1 MKRDHHRGGSRDI
14 LHLYSDRTHKNIRQ
28 YFFNTQWIFCTAK
41 RGYLIVF
48 IAHHYMK
55 DVSMDAIFF
64 QHNLEQRLKVFARD
78 CVEN

>member
-1 MKRDHHRGGSRDI
+1 MIFYIYIRTERIRIFANISLI
-14 LHLYSDRTHKNIRQ
+14 LNG
-28 YFFNTQWIFCTAK
+28 FFCTAK

-48 IAHHYMK
+48 IAYHYLK